1 MAYFGWC
8 AGIWAVAISGRTVN
22 TTSTVKEKNVIKHIV
37 MWTLK
42 NPADIP
48 KMKQLLESCQ
58 AVVPGIAAFEVGVR
72 SEGLEAN
79 ADVVLYS
86 AFADQ
91 AALQAYQQHPHHV
104 AVAAQVG
111 PLCQT
116 RTAIDYAV

>member
-1 MAYFGWC
+1 M
-8 AGIWAVAISGRTVN
+8 
-22 TTSTVKEKNVIKHIV
+22 IKHIV

-86 AFADQ
+86 AFESKEVLD
-91 AALQAYQQHPHHV
+91 AYQDHPDHM
-104 AVAAQVG
+104 AVKAQVK
-111 PLCQT
+111 PLCSS
-116 RTAIDYAV
+116 RTVVDYEA

>member
-1 MAYFGWC
+1 M
-8 AGIWAVAISGRTVN
+8 
-22 TTSTVKEKNVIKHIV
+22 IKHIV

-91 AALQAYQQHPHHV
+91 AALQAYQQHHV

>member
-1 MAYFGWC
+1 M
-8 AGIWAVAISGRTVN
+8 
-22 TTSTVKEKNVIKHIV
+22 IKHIV
-37 MWTLK
+37 IWTLH
-42 NPADIP
+42 NPADAP
-48 KMKQLLESCQ
+48 RMKALLESCRN
-58 AVVPGIAAFEVGVR
+58 VVPGILALEAGIR
-72 SEGLEAN
+72 TDGLEAN